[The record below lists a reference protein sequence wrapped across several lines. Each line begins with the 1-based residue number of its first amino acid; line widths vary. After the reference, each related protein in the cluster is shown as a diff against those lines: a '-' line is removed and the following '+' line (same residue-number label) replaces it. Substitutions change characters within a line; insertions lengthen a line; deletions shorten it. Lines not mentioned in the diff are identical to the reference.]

1 LFLALETQYSG
12 DTILLIFPDG
22 TSPALLSAMI
32 SGIPFNR
39 VHELEFNPGEI
50 RFNVTVDNV
59 LNHLATSTS
68 SSIYK
73 SKIRKGREY
82 LGTLL
87 QTNTEDI
94 VNVKEEQ
101 ERAEIKRQKELS
113 ESKKSTAPI
122 KSSASSSTA
131 TLSLSQAEHVP
142 AYGAL
147 LATMLAGIGRV
158 LKNDDMAITSSNEAI
173 LEESPS
179 IKSSSVVIAE
189 NEMSTNRI
197 VDSTSTNPPA
207 ILAPAILAQDSV
219 SEKSREEKVKVAEDA
234 MEKYLSEGDG
244 GDEWLGNIADIIN
257 EK

>member
-1 LFLALETQYSG
+1 MLFLALETQYSG

-39 VHELEFNPGEI
+39 AHELEFNPGEI

-73 SKIRKGREY
+73 SKISKGREY

-101 ERAEIKRQKELS
+101 DRAEIKRQKELS
-113 ESKKSTAPI
+113 ESKKSIAPI
-122 KSSASSSTA
+122 QSSASSSTA
-131 TLSLSQAEHVP
+131 TLSLSQAEHIP

-158 LKNDDMAITSSNEAI
+158 LRNDDMAMTSSNEAI

-179 IKSSSVVIAE
+179 INRTSAVIAE
-189 NEMSTNRI
+189 NVMSSNRI

-207 ILAPAILAQDSV
+207 ILAQISV
-219 SEKSREEKVKVAEDA
+219 SEKSREEKVKEAEVA

-244 GDEWLGNIADIIN
+244 GDEWLGAIADIIN
-257 EK
+257 DK